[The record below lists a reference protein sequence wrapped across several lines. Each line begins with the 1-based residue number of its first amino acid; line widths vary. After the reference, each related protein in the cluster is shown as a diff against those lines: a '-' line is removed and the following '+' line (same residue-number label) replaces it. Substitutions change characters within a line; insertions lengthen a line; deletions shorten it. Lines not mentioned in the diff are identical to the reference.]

1 MDNELEIDVLGF
13 WWILDN
19 IDKKWPGRLTFS
31 KSEGGVLEVFQD
43 EKHEE
48 LQWDRTFHVIKG
60 EANGGMF
67 TLYKPIHFNS
77 IKNNNQSYYKF
88 KTDTIVLGG
97 YYVNGEDDFKFSE
110 LGVKLS
116 SIDEWF
122 RGLIAYKVNNF
133 IGKDM
138 PESITIEYFNE
149 SIIFSIDNLLEGS
162 ISTLSN
168 LHQSLSTFSTS
179 KQIWFNVTSK
189 DKSLIH
195 YSYLMKKINYLR
207 VFFSLFLGGVRVF
220 EQLRVE
226 NSDKKLEKQVS
237 KLYIKNSFGKP
248 SNGYTLFEF
257 EEFRERLSE
266 FIEKW
271 YRLCEEMPEVVNL
284 FYRTY
289 TANPIYDY
297 HFRECYIA
305 LEGLYQWK
313 FKQDTKGN
321 IISPLVQP
329 FIHIPEFKKII
340 GEYKKWWEVAK
351 NNRHYQM
358 HLNKNRYGN
367 NILSTPELVKLM
379 RKIESIILC
388 HILRELGFSDDEINQ
403 VFFKV
408 SNRFITNYF

>member
-207 VFFSLFLGGVRVF
+207 VFFSLFLGQNTV
-220 EQLRVE
+220 
-226 NSDKKLEKQVS
+226 KIS
-237 KLYIKNSFGKP
+237 KCKGSF
-248 SNGYTLFEF
+248 
-257 EEFRERLSE
+257 
-266 FIEKW
+266 
-271 YRLCEEMPEVVNL
+271 
-284 FYRTY
+284 
-289 TANPIYDY
+289 
-297 HFRECYIA
+297 
-305 LEGLYQWK
+305 
-313 FKQDTKGN
+313 
-321 IISPLVQP
+321 
-329 FIHIPEFKKII
+329 
-340 GEYKKWWEVAK
+340 
-351 NNRHYQM
+351 
-358 HLNKNRYGN
+358 
-367 NILSTPELVKLM
+367 
-379 RKIESIILC
+379 
-388 HILRELGFSDDEINQ
+388 
-403 VFFKV
+403 
-408 SNRFITNYF
+408 